1 MKKHIIVLL
10 SCCLLTSFA
19 FSQTIP
25 QLVNEVNLDSLVKTV
40 SEFAGEVPTVVNG
53 NTVTILNRQQAN
65 NDLAADYLVQKLQ
78 RLDNLTVV
86 NQPFNTNGH
95 NIIAT
100 QIGKTNPN
108 NIYIV
113 SAHYDSVTNYCADD
127 NASGVATVL
136 EIARLLSTQCLDNTI
151 VYALWDEEENGL
163 NGSAYYANQAYANGD
178 TILGVLNI
186 DMMAYDGNNDMNFDI
201 DVRNYANSLGM
212 KDDIL
217 SILNNPTY
225 GFSLVVN
232 VVDPGTLDS
241 DHASFWN
248 KQYSA
253 VLVGES
259 WITNDHT
266 PHYHMATDRL
276 ADFNLP
282 YYHQLAKL
290 IFGYMVTKA
299 GLVAI
304 DNTISATATTLTA
317 AQNSASY
324 QWYNCD
330 TNLPID
336 GETAQSFSPNS
347 NGSYAVEVT
356 SGSCS
361 EMSECFFFETLAVSV
376 FADDEVKV
384 YPNPVQSFLKVDT
397 SIEDLKQ
404 LKLYAISGKLLLSK
418 ETTSKS
424 IRLDVKQFPKG
435 IYFLSVKTKDK
446 SGTYKIVKE

>member
-86 NQPFNTNGH
+86 NQSFNTNGH

-163 NGSAYYANQAYANGD
+163 NGSAYYANQAFANGD

-290 IFGYMVTKA
+290 IFGYMVTKT

-361 EMSECFFFETLAVSV
+361 EMSECFFF
-376 FADDEVKV
+376 
-384 YPNPVQSFLKVDT
+384 
-397 SIEDLKQ
+397 
-404 LKLYAISGKLLLSK
+404 
-418 ETTSKS
+418 
-424 IRLDVKQFPKG
+424 
-435 IYFLSVKTKDK
+435 
-446 SGTYKIVKE
+446 